1 MTIDLNSRTKEPVNE
16 QLDIEW
22 NEDEGTVWCYMN
34 PQPRPCFNP
43 QLLGELRQLASSF
56 ERLGID
62 RDSLLERP
70 HFLVFASQVPDVFN
84 LGGDLGL
91 FRQLIGAKD
100 RSGMEAY
107 ARSCIDAVYKVAT
120 AYDLPMTTISL
131 VQGSALG
138 GGMEGALAANVVV
151 AERGVQMGL
160 PEVMFNL
167 FPGMGAY
174 SFLSRRLGA
183 SEAERVILSGRIWL
197 AEELHELG
205 LIDILAEPGMGA
217 AAVRDYIGN
226 RRRRSPNTSI
236 AMERVR
242 KVVDPVSYRELE
254 DIAMI
259 WVDAALRLKDRDLK
273 IMDRLVRS
281 QNNISQPAPVARV
294 SCG

>member
-1 MTIDLNSRTKEPVNE
+1 MSIDRSSLTEQTAYE
-16 QLDIEW
+16 QLDVEW
-22 NEDEGTVWCYMN
+22 NEDEGTVWCNMN
-34 PQPRPCFNP
+34 PRPRPCFNA
-43 QLLGELRQLASSF
+43 QLLDEITRLASSF
-56 ERLGID
+56 EGFGVD
-62 RDSLLERP
+62 RDSLLTRP
-70 HFLVFASQVPDVFN
+70 HFVVFTSRMPGVFN

-91 FRQLIGAKD
+91 FRQLIETRD
-100 RSGMEAY
+100 RNGLEAY

-160 PEVMFNL
+160 PEVIFNL

-174 SFLSRRLGA
+174 SFLSRKIGA

-205 LIDILAEPGMGA
+205 LVDILAEPGTGA
-217 AAVRDYIGN
+217 EAVRDFIRN
-226 RRRRSPNTSI
+226 RRRRSPNASI

-242 KVVDPVSYRELE
+242 KLVDPVSYRELE

-259 WVDAALRLKDRDLK
+259 WVDAALRLTDRDLRT
-273 IMDRLVRS
+273 MARLVRS
-281 QNNISQPAPVARV
+281 QDGLAKPVSVAHA
-294 SCG
+294 SSA